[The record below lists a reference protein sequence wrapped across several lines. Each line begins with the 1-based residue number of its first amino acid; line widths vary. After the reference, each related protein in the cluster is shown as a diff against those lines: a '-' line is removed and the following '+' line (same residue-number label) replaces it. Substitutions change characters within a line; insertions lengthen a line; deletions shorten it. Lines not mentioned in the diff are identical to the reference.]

1 MKTIALHL
9 SDPVLTELV
18 AEQLSRLPR
27 IEVNTDDP
35 DLVIADAPTDIDAP
49 HLILGGKTT
58 GGAQFMPIPLRLGE
72 LNDRVLYMLSG
83 RDRFA
88 GEAAVNIAPFIL
100 TPDDNILEDD
110 EGRSVRLTDKEKMIL
125 MALASATDKK
135 LDRRELLQQVWG
147 YADTAETHTL
157 ETHLYRLRQKIEE
170 SFGIGDIITTRDGV
184 YYLKD

>member
-1 MKTIALHL
+1 MKTIALRL
-9 SDPVLTELV
+9 SDPVLQDMIKD
-18 AEQLSRLPR
+18 QLSRISRVTMGDENP
-27 IEVNTDDP
+27 T
-35 DLVIADAPTDIDAP
+35 LVIADAPTDIDAP
-49 HLILGGKTT
+49 HLILGGKNAA
-58 GGAQFMPIPLRLGE
+58 GAQSMPLPLRLGE

-88 GEAAVNIAPFIL
+88 REDAVVFGTFIL
-100 TPDDNILEDD
+100 TPDDSILEDD
-110 EGRSVRLTDKEKMIL
+110 EGRNVRVTDKERMIL
-125 MALASATDKK
+125 MALAAATDKK

-170 SFGIGDIITTRDGV
+170 SFGVSDIITTRDGV